1 VPGSYFGA
9 GAMRSRHMRN
19 ARMLPACAISI
30 TLRATSSAF
39 PSSRLCTRALWAI
52 ARSARPA
59 GRIAA
64 LTLLKWHRLFLLSRT
79 GTRVAQEKTRRGR
92 PPRLRHNCKGYS
104 FLPESRYI
112 VKSFFVRGGS
122 GHFECEKAFVIK
134 KRLTDVS
141 RMPTIASS
149 RVPQQA
155 N

>member
-1 VPGSYFGA
+1 
-9 GAMRSRHMRN
+9 
-19 ARMLPACAISI
+19 
-30 TLRATSSAF
+30 
-39 PSSRLCTRALWAI
+39 
-52 ARSARPA
+52 
-59 GRIAA
+59 
-64 LTLLKWHRLFLLSRT
+64 
-79 GTRVAQEKTRRGR
+79 VAQEKTRRGR